1 MLGPTQARLTRVEKS
16 LLQAYFRSV
25 NYCRY
30 NFVEHRTL
38 IYVSGSLMQLC
49 RASNCVPLNL
59 IHILSIPQY
68 VTYLKKNTPT
78 QSIFRETLR
87 WSVYKCSYIDS
98 GALTPTIANAFF
110 NVILTASIIA
120 TCAFVF
126 SISSVNTFSAL

>member
-1 MLGPTQARLTRVEKS
+1 MR
-16 LLQAYFRSV
+16 LQA
-25 NYCRY
+25 
-30 NFVEHRTL
+30 
-38 IYVSGSLMQLC
+38 
-49 RASNCVPLNL
+49 NCVPINL
-59 IHILSIPQY
+59 IHKSLFHQT
-68 VTYLKKNTPT
+68 TYFNLKNTPT

-87 WSVYKCSYIDS
+87 WGVYKCSYIDS

>member
-1 MLGPTQARLTRVEKS
+1 MS
-16 LLQAYFRSV
+16 
-25 NYCRY
+25 
-30 NFVEHRTL
+30 H
-38 IYVSGSLMQLC
+38 
-49 RASNCVPLNL
+49 
-59 IHILSIPQY
+59 
-68 VTYLKKNTPT
+68 TYKNTPT

-126 SISSVNTFSAL
+126 QYHLLTLFSIIEFMEMRS